1 MDLKSSCEPFL
12 FGKTLL
18 LERKM
23 YTKKSGKHISLCPL
37 AALSWKNMLLA
48 FCKSVKK

>member
-1 MDLKSSCEPFL
+1 MDLKSLCEPFL

-23 YTKKSGKHISLCPL
+23 YTKKSGKHNALCPL
-37 AALSWKNMLLA
+37 GG
-48 FCKSVKK
+48 SVVEEYVT